1 MTAYR
6 ISTALIAG
14 FTRYSSRLD
23 AGVQAGIENRDRSGT
38 TYAEV
43 VRSTPLIQNVTRSAS
58 GQIMGAQNISVERSD
73 SKYTGKMEDPNT

>member
-1 MTAYR
+1 M
-6 ISTALIAG
+6 
-14 FTRYSSRLD
+14 D

-43 VRSTPLIQNVTRSAS
+43 VKSTPLIQNVTRSAS
-58 GQIMGAQNISVERSD
+58 GQIMSAQNISVERSD